1 MNKALGL
8 IGENKAKDFLINK
21 GYKIIETNYSNKIG
35 EIDIVAQ
42 VNDTI
47 VFVEVKTRSSNK
59 YGYGREAVNVSKQN
73 KIRLVATSYIKLK
86 KIMDKHIRFDVIEIN
101 DSMCH
106 IENAF

>member
-1 MNKALGL
+1 MNKVLGL

-47 VFVEVKTRSSNK
+47 VFVEVKTRSSNQ

-86 KIMDKHIRFDVIEIN
+86 KINFAH
-101 DSMCH
+101 
-106 IENAF
+106 